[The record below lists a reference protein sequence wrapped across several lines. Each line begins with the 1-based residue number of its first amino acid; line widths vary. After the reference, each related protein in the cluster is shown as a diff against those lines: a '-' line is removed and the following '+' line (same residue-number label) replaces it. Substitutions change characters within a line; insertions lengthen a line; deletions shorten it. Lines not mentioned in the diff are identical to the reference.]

1 MNPPPDY
8 YHSEREQYINT
19 SSGMRVGVINDEYR
33 EKLHSPYEEA
43 GYDDYSGAFDVCD
56 ILNSD

>member
-1 MNPPPDY
+1 
-8 YHSEREQYINT
+8 
-19 SSGMRVGVINDEYR
+19 MRVGVINDEYR
-33 EKLHSPYEEA
+33 EKLHSPYEDS